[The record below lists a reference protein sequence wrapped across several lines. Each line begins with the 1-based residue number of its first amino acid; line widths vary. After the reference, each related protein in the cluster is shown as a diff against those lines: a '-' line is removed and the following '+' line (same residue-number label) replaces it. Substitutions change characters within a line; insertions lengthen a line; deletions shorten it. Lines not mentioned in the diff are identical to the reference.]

1 MSPAA
6 RRNYSLPFNLPV
18 PYGNSFEEALLTERR
33 SLAACATRIGTSFAK
48 QPRTLYTRNSPV
60 KQSSS
65 PSVIPIVSFGVKT
78 VTTLNFFELKKR
90 GKNWMV
96 CCQKRRK
103 KKRKEE
109 ERNAA
114 LVAIKFDAQGPE
126 SRPIKIEERMQT
138 IELMHLHLL
147 NISIPS
153 DYRDADRKKKGK
165 KEET

>member
-1 MSPAA
+1 MDGPLSK
-6 RRNYSLPFNLPV
+6 
-18 PYGNSFEEALLTERR
+18 E
-33 SLAACATRIGTSFAK
+33 
-48 QPRTLYTRNSPV
+48 
-60 KQSSS
+60 
-65 PSVIPIVSFGVKT
+65 
-78 VTTLNFFELKKR
+78 
-90 GKNWMV
+90 KN
-96 CCQKRRK
+96 KK
-103 KKRKEE
+103 KKRKED

-153 DYRDADRKKKGK
+153 DYRDADRQKKGK